1 MIENSY
7 HILLADDD
15 EDDRL
20 FFRDAF
26 KELKLK
32 TVLKMVNDGVELM
45 EYLKTPNVQLP
56 NVIFLDINM
65 PRKGGKECLREIRQ
79 DERLKNLSVAIYST
93 SSSEDDI
100 EETLVLGANIYI
112 KKPNDFASLKKVL
125 SDVITLNWQYHTSGL
140 NKDNFWN
147 MMFWL
152 GMSGGVAIAQYF
164 SDDAL
169 VAGVLFWAAILSV
182 PHYYKIYT
190 KREV

>member
-140 NKDNFWN
+140 NKDNF
-147 MMFWL
+147 L
-152 GMSGGVAIAQYF
+152 F
-164 SDDAL
+164 S
-169 VAGVLFWAAILSV
+169 I
-182 PHYYKIYT
+182 
-190 KREV
+190 

>member
-100 EETLVLGANIYI
+100 EDTLVLGANIYI

-140 NKDNFWN
+140 NKDNF
-147 MMFWL
+147 L
-152 GMSGGVAIAQYF
+152 F
-164 SDDAL
+164 S
-169 VAGVLFWAAILSV
+169 I
-182 PHYYKIYT
+182 
-190 KREV
+190 